1 VLYVAAAVLIGLG
14 TGILSGFFGVGGGVV
29 STPAIRL
36 ILDTAPLIALGTPLP
51 VTLPSAISGGLRYAR
66 QGLVDLNVALWA
78 VVAGVPFSIAGAYAT
93 ALMDGHVLMLITA
106 AVIAAVGLDFATGAR
121 ERRMA
126 REAKA
131 TDADADTDTDSDAD
145 SDAVAAKAT
154 ATDTAGVTETAAAP
168 ARPRILATGALV
180 GFVSGFLGIG
190 GGILAVPIFLGWLH
204 LPIKRALGTSLLLV
218 ACIATPGSIVHF
230 TLGHVDLPLAGLLT
244 LGVVPGAWVGAGMAS
259 RLSDSR
265 LIKAFG
271 LFLLAVAAVFTAEEV
286 RIYLR

>member
-1 VLYVAAAVLIGLG
+1 MLYIAAAVLIGLG

-36 ILDTAPLIALGTPLP
+36 ILDTAPLTALGTPLP
-51 VTLPSAISGGLRYAR
+51 VTLPSAISGGIRYAR
-66 QGLVDLNVALWA
+66 LGLVDLNVALWA
-78 VVAGVPFSIAGAYAT
+78 AVAGIPASIAGAYAT
-93 ALMDGHVLMLITA
+93 VYVDGHVLMLVTA

-121 ERRMA
+121 EGRMA
-126 REAKA
+126 RVV
-131 TDADADTDTDSDAD
+131 D
-145 SDAVAAKAT
+145 
-154 ATDTAGVTETAAAP
+154 AAAP
-168 ARPRILATGALV
+168 PRRRIVATGTLV

-190 GGILAVPIFLGWLH
+190 GGILAVPIFLTWLH

-230 TLGHVDLPLAGLLT
+230 TLGHVDLTLAALLT

-259 RLSDSR
+259 RLADSR

-271 LFLLAVAAVFTAEEV
+271 LFLLAVSLLFAVQEV